1 MRIRPSDLVSLD
13 VKIGVGMEN
22 DRDDILTSRPSNAPS
37 PEQLH
42 EWIDKLKQDS
52 KPRPMYTPE
61 SVTPVARLRYDCTV
75 WLSGG
80 LAFPSCTLEVIRKTA
95 PLWQADGLILGEHS
109 VDGDKVQIL
118 FTARHNVAPVVFAAR
133 IKGRLQHALRHNGT
147 PVKFSRK
154 VAFRCL
160 GDNTSEVVTGYL
172 RKQVSKEGFV
182 DPRFE
187 KRMQEFTIVRDDIDL
202 SEPFATVRGRY
213 WYNLHLVLVVD
224 GRVQFKMTEPLAKL
238 RDGCLRISTQKGY
251 RLKSVAVMLEHI
263 HLSLGGIPD
272 HSPEDIALAFMN
284 NLAWIMGRN
293 RIWQDGYYVGTF
305 SEYALRDL
313 PSQRRKAVGDA
324 G

>member
-1 MRIRPSDLVSLD
+1 MDKNRERQCIPS
-13 VKIGVGMEN
+13 
-22 DRDDILTSRPSNAPS
+22 SRPANVPT

-42 EWIDKLKQDS
+42 EWMDKLRQDN
-52 KPRPMYTPE
+52 KPKPMYTPE
-61 SVTPVARLRYDCTV
+61 SVIPVARLQYDCTA

-80 LAFPSCTLEVIRKTA
+80 QTFPACTLDVIRQTTD
-95 PLWQADGLILGEHS
+95 LWESDGLTLGEHC
-109 VDGDKVQIL
+109 VAGDKVQIL
-118 FTARHNVAPVVFAAR
+118 FSARHDVTPVVFAAR
-133 IKGRLQHALRHNGT
+133 IKGRLQHALRQRGT

-187 KRMQEFTIVRDDIDL
+187 KHMEEYTVVRDNVDL
-202 SEPFATVRGRY
+202 SKPATTVRGRY

-238 RDGCLRISTQKGY
+238 RDGCLRIAKQKGY

-263 HLSLGGIPD
+263 HISLGGVPD
-272 HSPEDIALAFMN
+272 HSPEDIALTFMN
-284 NLAWIMGRN
+284 NLVWIMGRN

-305 SEYALRDL
+305 SEYTLRDL